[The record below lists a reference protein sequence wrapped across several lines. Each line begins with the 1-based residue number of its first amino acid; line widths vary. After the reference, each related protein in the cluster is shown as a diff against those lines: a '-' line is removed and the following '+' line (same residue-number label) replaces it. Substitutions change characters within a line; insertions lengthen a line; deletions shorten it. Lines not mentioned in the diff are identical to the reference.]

1 MKFPPFVD
9 LSREAVQAVELLK
22 LPALTQLQRHTAGV
36 TRTTAS
42 REQHGQREDHLP
54 LQGLQIRQA
63 LVDRERQGQ
72 SRRAGRRCAFT
83 PPPAPAPRARH
94 LGRTCAISPRPN
106 CRSPS
111 RETDMFRN
119 PPSTDDDENTEE
131 AKYLS
136 ILKTFDMTTVR
147 ESGRRGA
154 RPSRNFRPKIYIAI
168 QKMTCPLTVAEADRV
183 PHPSPYHRYRRSTV
197 PRSV

>member
-1 MKFPPFVD
+1 MIGIKFPPFVD
-9 LSREAVQAVELLK
+9 LTFIPRSNFRLD
-22 LPALTQLQRHTAGV
+22 QLQRHTAGV

-83 PPPAPAPRARH
+83 PSPAPAPRARH
-94 LGRTCAISPRPN
+94 LGRSCAISPRPN

-131 AKYLS
+131 AKYFS
-136 ILKTFDMTTVR
+136 ILKTFDMTTCLLYT
-147 ESGRRGA
+147 S
-154 RPSRNFRPKIYIAI
+154 
-168 QKMTCPLTVAEADRV
+168 
-183 PHPSPYHRYRRSTV
+183 PSPRDLSTYRMPS
-197 PRSV
+197 SA

>member
-1 MKFPPFVD
+1 MNVISFAEMPKYPLPAN
-9 LSREAVQAVELLK
+9 LPLK
-22 LPALTQLQRHTAGV
+22 LLNFRLDQLQRPTAGV

-42 REQHGQREDHLP
+42 LEQHGQREDHLP

-83 PPPAPAPRARH
+83 TPSPAPAPRSRH
-94 LGRTCAISPRPN
+94 LGRSCAISPRPN

-111 RETDMFRN
+111 RETDLFRN
-119 PPSTDDDENTEE
+119 PPSADDDENTEE

-154 RPSRNFRPKIYIAI
+154 RPSRKFRPKFIS
-168 QKMTCPLTVAEADRV
+168 QFRK
-183 PHPSPYHRYRRSTV
+183 
-197 PRSV
+197 